1 MAKKLNSVLGV
12 DIGSQK
18 IKIAEVKL
26 QGREPTITALGI
38 ADTPEGAVDHTGV
51 YNSDAVGDVLKML
64 VGQSGVSVNQV
75 VVSIAGQASVLVR
88 TLEVPKMNPTELKEH
103 MNWEITRNIPFAEST
118 VVSDFKAFEPESPD
132 AQNLD
137 VVMAISPQSAV
148 DTMVAAVKRA
158 GKSTAAID
166 VEPLSIARSLTA
178 SYAQDLSGLTV
189 CTVDIGNKTT
199 SINIFKDGKLLMPRT
214 VPLGGEMLTRAL
226 ADNLGLSVDEAE
238 ALKRTSAAIPESASG
253 SIIGGFGASTQQFAA
268 YNPFADDPASMNP
281 NLMPMG
287 MDAPAGDAPYNPFAS
302 DEPAPPYN
310 AGAGAEPAPY
320 MPGGEAEPVQP
331 EPAMV
336 PAPEPEL
343 PAAPNAG
350 ADDPETIR
358 IYNAMASVI
367 EEFVA
372 EIRRSIDYFRSKGGD
387 VNRIE
392 LLGGGAKLKGLD
404 AFLGKALG
412 IPTEMYDPLRNLQVN
427 AKKLDPSVVDEN
439 RQDLTVAIGNAL
451 HIAFD

>member
-64 VGQSGVSVNQV
+64 VGQSGASVNQV

-118 VVSDFKAFEPESPD
+118 VVSDFRAFEPESPD

-148 DTMVAAVKRA
+148 DTIVASIKRA
-158 GKSTAAID
+158 GKNTAAID
-166 VEPLSIARSLTA
+166 VEPLSIARSLQA

-214 VPLGGEMLTRAL
+214 VPLGGEMITRAL
-226 ADNLGLSVDEAE
+226 ADNLGLSVEEAE
-238 ALKRTSAAIPESASG
+238 NLKRTSASIPESASG

-281 NLMPMG
+281 NLMPAG
-287 MDAPAGDAPYNPFAS
+287 LDAPAPSAAPYNPFA

-310 AGAGAEPAPY
+310 AGAGSEPAPF
-320 MPGGEAEPVQP
+320 MAGEP
-331 EPAMV
+331 EPEPTVAMV
-336 PAPEPEL
+336 PTPEPEL
-343 PAAPNAG
+343 PAAPNVP
-350 ADDPETIR
+350 ADDPEAIR
-358 IYNAMASVI
+358 VYNGMASVI

-392 LLGGGAKLKGLD
+392 LMGGGAKLKGFD
-404 AFLGKALG
+404 AFLAKAIG
-412 IPTEMYDPLRNLQVN
+412 IPTEMYDPLRNIQVN
-427 AKKLDPSVVDEN
+427 AKKLDPSIVDEN

>member
-64 VGQSGVSVNQV
+64 VGQSGASVNQV

-148 DTMVAAVKRA
+148 DTIVASIKRA
-158 GKSTAAID
+158 GKNTAAID
-166 VEPLSIARSLTA
+166 VEPLSIARSLQA

-199 SINIFKDGKLLMPRT
+199 SINIFRDGKLLMPRT
-214 VPLGGEMLTRAL
+214 VPLGGEMITRAL
-226 ADNLGLSVDEAE
+226 ADNLGISVEEAE
-238 ALKRTSAAIPESASG
+238 TSS
-253 SIIGGFGASTQQFAA
+253 
-268 YNPFADDPASMNP
+268 
-281 NLMPMG
+281 
-287 MDAPAGDAPYNPFAS
+287 
-302 DEPAPPYN
+302 EPAHRFLSRPQAPSSADSVLRPSNSPP
-310 AGAGAEPAPY
+310 
-320 MPGGEAEPVQP
+320 
-331 EPAMV
+331 
-336 PAPEPEL
+336 
-343 PAAPNAG
+343 
-350 ADDPETIR
+350 TIR
-358 IYNAMASVI
+358 SPTIL
-367 EEFVA
+367 
-372 EIRRSIDYFRSKGGD
+372 RR
-387 VNRIE
+387 
-392 LLGGGAKLKGLD
+392 
-404 AFLGKALG
+404 
-412 IPTEMYDPLRNLQVN
+412 
-427 AKKLDPSVVDEN
+427 
-439 RQDLTVAIGNAL
+439 
-451 HIAFD
+451 